1 MILKGL
7 SGLAKNVCEFLA
19 TIQHARQALLLSLLL
34 LPVSSIPGYVG
45 AQETGVTKPIQKIVG
60 EDYLYAIDFLFFT
73 KLAEGELRL
82 SETDQ
87 PNIYRA
93 ELVGR
98 TLGVASWLTGDR
110 TQTYSSLM
118 KLTPDGSLLSI
129 EHVAKITKRK
139 WGKWQNRVRY
149 YRYDYEQ
156 GKVFDK
162 KFKEGKFRPEKE
174 YDIPEGQ
181 QPVDMLTAFY
191 NLRAGTY
198 GPLVRGAR
206 FLISTYAKEEFPKL
220 EINVLTLEQQ
230 AEHGYFPPHGLLVQV
245 KVDPEV
251 FETGSGKLYIWF
263 NDAGILERGIIEDLI
278 GFGDIRGYLNEE
290 DL

>member
-1 MILKGL
+1 MIFKGL
-7 SGLAKNVCEFLA
+7 AGLAKNVCEFLA
-19 TIQHARQALLLSLLL
+19 TVQQARQVLLLTLFFLL
-34 LPVSSIPGYVG
+34 VSSAPGHVG
-45 AQETGVTKPIQKIVG
+45 AQGIEITKPIQKLVG

-98 TLGVASWLTGDR
+98 TLGIASWLTGDR
-110 TQTYSSLM
+110 TQTYTSLM
-118 KLTPDGSLLSI
+118 ELALDGSLRSI
-129 EHVAKITKRK
+129 EHVATITKRK

-156 GKVFDK
+156 GKVFDEKTREGVFHSK
-162 KFKEGKFRPEKE
+162 KEH
-174 YDIPEGQ
+174 DIPEGQ

-198 GPLVRGAR
+198 GPLVRGAQ
-206 FLISTYAKEEFPKL
+206 FLISTYAKGEFPKL

-230 AEHGYFPPHGLLVQV
+230 AEHGYFPPNGLLVQV

-263 NDAGILERGIIEDLI
+263 NDAGTLERGIIEDLI

>member
-1 MILKGL
+1 MIFKGL
-7 SGLAKNVCEFLA
+7 AGLAKIVCEFFE
-19 TIQHARQALLLSLLL
+19 TVQQARQALLLSVFLLL
-34 LPVSSIPGYVG
+34 AFSVPGHVG
-45 AQETGVTKPIQKIVG
+45 AKEIRIIKPMQGLVG
-60 EDYLYAIDFLFFT
+60 EDYLYTIDFLFFT
-73 KLAEGELRL
+73 RLAEGELRL
-82 SETDQ
+82 SATDL
-87 PNIYRA
+87 PNVYRA

-118 KLTPDGSLLSI
+118 KLTPDGSLRSI
-129 EHVAKITKRK
+129 EHVATITKRK

-156 GKVFDK
+156 GKIFDK
-162 KFKEGKFRPEKE
+162 KSKEGEFRLEKE
-174 YDIPEGQ
+174 YDIPAGQ

-206 FLISTYAKEEFPKL
+206 FLISTYAKGKFPKL

-230 AEHGYFPPHGLLVQV
+230 AEHGYLPPHGLLVQV

-263 NDAGILERGIIEDLI
+263 NDAGIPERGIIEDLI

-290 DL
+290 Y

>member
-1 MILKGL
+1 MMLRNL
-7 SGLAKNVCEFLA
+7 SCLVKTACEFLV
-19 TIQHARQALLLSLLL
+19 TIQHARPALLLSLLL
-34 LPVSSIPGYVG
+34 LLVSSAPGYVW
-45 AQETGVTKPIQKIVG
+45 AQEVGITKPLQKLVG

-87 PNIYRA
+87 PNVYRA

-110 TQTYSSLM
+110 TQTYTSLM
-118 KLTPDGSLLSI
+118 ELVPDGSLRSI
-129 EHVAKITKRK
+129 EHVATITKRK
-139 WGKWQNRVRY
+139 WGKWQNRARY

-156 GKVFDK
+156 GKVFDEKTREGVFHSK
-162 KFKEGKFRPEKE
+162 KEH
-174 YDIPEGQ
+174 DIPDGQ

-206 FLISTYAKEEFPKL
+206 FLISTYAKGEFPKL